1 MKTVAD
7 PAVLAALTTRL
18 EQLTPTQ
25 QRVWGTMNPQQM
37 AAHLADAA
45 EAVLGR
51 RSFSTPARG
60 PSRVMKWAAL
70 YLPMPWPRGVRSGA
84 DPASRSLQPETFATE
99 RSRAIAALAA
109 LAAAPAAGLA
119 AHHPL
124 FGPMARGDW
133 LRWAYLHTDHHL
145 RQFGL

>member
-1 MKTVAD
+1 MKTAAD
-7 PAVLAALTTRL
+7 PAVLAALTARL

-25 QRVWGTMNPQQM
+25 PRVWGTMNPLQM

-51 RSFSTPARG
+51 RSFSKAARG

-70 YLPMPWPRGVRSGA
+70 YLPIPWPHGVRSGA
-84 DPASRSLQPETFATE
+84 DPASRSLAPETFATE
-99 RSRAIAALAA
+99 RARAVAALAA
-109 LAAAPAAGLA
+109 LAAAPAAGLVA
-119 AHHPL
+119 QHPL
-124 FGPMARGDW
+124 FGQMARGDW
-133 LRWAYLHTDHHL
+133 RRWAYLHTDHHL